1 MRASYEGE
9 RKRGRDVTGTPVA
22 LHPALSEEDRGRAE
36 LYALL
41 GRLYT
46 AAPDAPLLA
55 AIGASNSWPDADH
68 NPLAAAWNR
77 LVDASRAMDAEAA
90 EQEYTDLFVGVG
102 KAEVNLH
109 AGYWMPDAVPRPL
122 VAIRDELARLGLARA
137 HESAVYEDHLGA
149 LCETMRLLIA
159 GVPGRDPEPVA
170 AQREF
175 FNRFIGGWTER
186 CCTAITQSE
195 IANYYRRVA
204 QFHGLYVALER
215 DSFAID

>member
-1 MRASYEGE
+1 MSDAPIA
-9 RKRGRDVTGTPVA
+9 V
-22 LHPALSEEDRGRAE
+22 HPNLSSEDRGRAE

-41 GRLYT
+41 ARLYT

-55 AIGASNSWPDADH
+55 AIGASSAWPDADG

-122 VAIRDELARLGLARA
+122 VAVRDALAELGLVRA

-159 GVPGRDPEPVA
+159 GTPGRDPHSIAV
-170 AQREF
+170 QRRF
-175 FNRFIGGWTER
+175 FERFIGGWAEQ

-195 IANYYRRVA
+195 IANYYRGVA

>member
-1 MRASYEGE
+1 MS
-9 RKRGRDVTGTPVA
+9 GTPIAV
-22 LHPALSEEDRGRAE
+22 HPALSDEDRGRAE

-46 AAPDAPLLA
+46 AAPDAPILA
-55 AIGASNSWPDADH
+55 AIGASDPWPDADS
-68 NPLAAAWNR
+68 NPLADAWNR
-77 LVDASRAMDAEAA
+77 LVQASRVMDAEAA

-102 KAEVNLH
+102 KAECNLH

-122 VAIRDELARLGLARA
+122 VAIREELASLGLARV

-159 GVPGRDPEPVA
+159 GAPGRDPQPVA
-170 AQREF
+170 VQRAF
-175 FNRFIGGWTER
+175 FERFIGGWAER
-186 CCTAITQSE
+186 CCAAIMQSE

-204 QFHGLYVALER
+204 QFHGLYLALER